1 MQIKKYEISGPLM
14 KEKNSVNSLT
24 AANVRMR
31 PCLLRLLSILVIA
44 GLIGAGACYSRTP
57 SNETSQRFSNEKPE
71 SVEQE
76 HRTPQILLDCASMRL
91 KKLSALITPAAGG
104 LAHSTGKSV
113 GLTNASF
120 DATGNSSTPCKEM
133 SGLAA
138 MMNSLGIVPSVWP
151 VLGRVTARFGKRQ
164 DPFSGEDAFH
174 DGLDI
179 ASHYGDAIRA
189 TADGIVATVKRGGS
203 YGMLVV
209 IDHGFGVA
217 SWYGHLS
224 TFAAKVG
231 AHVKRGQIIG
241 YEGRTGRATGTHL
254 HYEVR
259 IDNTPVNPFYFLNGS
274 ESTAAGD

>member
-14 KEKNSVNSLT
+14 KDKNCITPIT

-31 PCLLRLLSILVIA
+31 PYLLRLPTILAIA

-57 SNETSQRFSNEKPE
+57 SNEANHRFSNDKPE
-71 SVEQE
+71 NVEQE
-76 HRTPQILLDCASMRL
+76 HRAPQILLDCAGMRL
-91 KKLSALITPAAGG
+91 KEISALTTPVAGG
-104 LAHSTGKSV
+104 IAHSTSKLF
-113 GLTNASF
+113 GLTNASS
-120 DATGNSSTPCKEM
+120 DAAGNSATPCKEM
-133 SGLAA
+133 PGLAA

-151 VLGRVTARFGKRQ
+151 VLGRLTARFGKRQ

-189 TADGIVATVKRGGS
+189 TADGIVATVKRGGG

-259 IDNTPVNPFYFLNGS
+259 IDNTPVNPLYFLNGS
-274 ESTAAGD
+274 KSTAAGD

>member
-14 KEKNSVNSLT
+14 KDKNYASSIR

-31 PCLLRLLSILVIA
+31 PCLLRLLTILVIA
-44 GLIGAGACYSRTP
+44 GLIGAGACYSQTP
-57 SNETSQRFSNEKPE
+57 SNETSHRFSNDKPE

-76 HRTPQILLDCASMRL
+76 HRAPRILLDCASRRL
-91 KKLSALITPAAGG
+91 KELSALITPVAGG
-104 LAHSTGKSV
+104 LAHSTGKSFS
-113 GLTNASF
+113 LTNVSL
-120 DATGNSSTPCKEM
+120 DATGNSVTPCKEM
-133 SGLAA
+133 PGLAA
-138 MMNSLGIVPSVWP
+138 MMNSLGIVPTVWP

-231 AHVKRGQIIG
+231 AHVKRGQVIG

-259 IDNTPVNPFYFLNGS
+259 IDNTPVNPLYFLNGS
-274 ESTAAGD
+274 KSTAAGD